1 MTGWF
6 NRTNLPGSAAGES
19 EEAELV
25 RRAQQGDAQAFGALY
40 EQHVDRVYAY
50 VAHRVGNRADAED
63 LTEEVFLKALINLN
77 RFRWRGSL
85 LPWLLT
91 IARNLVT
98 DHWRRRSREA
108 DWSAAPFPATN
119 SLTEIVERRWQRE
132 QLRAA
137 TAELTELQQQV
148 IALRFAAGLSIAET
162 AQVMGRSENAV
173 KNLQHKAIAAL
184 RRRLA
189 GKKPLRKEEEERCG
203 G

>member
-1 MTGWF
+1 MAGRLNVPDF
-6 NRTNLPGSAAGES
+6 AGSTAGEL

-25 RRAQQGDAQAFGALY
+25 RRAQQGDARAFGALY

-50 VAHRVGNRADAED
+50 IAHRVGNRADAED
-63 LTEEVFLKALINLN
+63 LTEEVFLRALVHLN

-91 IARNLVT
+91 IARNLVA
-98 DHWRRRSREA
+98 DHWRRRHREGE
-108 DWSAAPFPATN
+108 WPAAPSTATD
-119 SLTEIVERRWQRE
+119 SLTEVVERRWQRA

-173 KNLQHKAIAAL
+173 KNLQHKAVAAL
-184 RRRLA
+184 RRRL
-189 GKKPLRKEEEERCG
+189 KQERD
-203 G
+203 

>member
-1 MTGWF
+1 MADRLNVPDLTAP
-6 NRTNLPGSAAGES
+6 TAGEL
-19 EEAELV
+19 EEADLV
-25 RRAQQGDAQAFGALY
+25 RRAQQGDARAFGVLY

-50 VAHRVGNRADAED
+50 IAHRVGNRADAED
-63 LTEEVFLKALINLN
+63 LTEEVFLKALANLG

-98 DHWRRRSREA
+98 DHWRRRNREREWPLA
-108 DWSAAPFPATN
+108 PPAAAN
-119 SLTEIVERRWQRE
+119 GLTDAVERHWQRE

-137 TAELTELQQQV
+137 AGELTELQQQV

-184 RRRLA
+184 RRQLRQA
-189 GKKPLRKEEEERCG
+189 GD
-203 G
+203 

>member
-1 MTGWF
+1 MSSQ
-6 NRTNLPGSAAGES
+6 LKLVHPSESAARGFD
-19 EEAELV
+19 EAELV
-25 RRAQQGDAQAFGALY
+25 RRAQQGDARAFGSLHV
-40 EQHVDRVYAY
+40 QPVDRVYAY
-50 VAHRVGNRADAED
+50 IAHRVGNRADAED

-91 IARNLVT
+91 IARNLVA
-98 DHWRRRSREA
+98 DHWRRRHREGE
-108 DWSAAPFPATN
+108 WPAAPSTATD
-119 SLTEIVERRWQRE
+119 SLTEVVERRWQRA

-173 KNLQHKAIAAL
+173 KNLQHKAVAAL
-184 RRRLA
+184 RRRL
-189 GKKPLRKEEEERCG
+189 KQERD
-203 G
+203 

>member
-1 MTGWF
+1 MA
-6 NRTNLPGSAAGES
+6 GSAAGEFD
-19 EEAELV
+19 EAELV

-40 EQHVDRVYAY
+40 DQHVDRVYAY
-50 VAHRVGNRADAED
+50 IAHRVGNRADAED
-63 LTEEVFLKALINLN
+63 LTQEVFLRALASLS

-98 DHWRRRSREA
+98 DHQRRRRREGA
-108 DWSAAPFPATN
+108 WPAAPLTAPAEDPVE
-119 SLTEIVERRWQRE
+119 LAERRRQRE
-132 QLRAA
+132 RLRAA
-137 TAELTELQQQV
+137 AAELTELQQQV

-162 AQVMGRSENAV
+162 ARVMGRSENAV

-184 RRRLA
+184 RRRLK
-189 GKKPLRKEEEERCG
+189 GEG

>member
-1 MTGWF
+1 MSSQ
-6 NRTNLPGSAAGES
+6 LKLVHLSESAARRVD
-19 EEAELV
+19 EAELV

-50 VAHRVGNRADAED
+50 IAHRVGNRADAED
-63 LTEEVFLKALINLN
+63 LTEDVFLRALVHLN

-91 IARNLVT
+91 IARSLVA

-108 DWSAAPFPATN
+108 EWSAAPSTAIDN
-119 SLTEIVERRWQRE
+119 LTEVVERRWQRE

-137 TAELTELQQQV
+137 AAELTELQQQV

-162 AQVMGRSENAV
+162 AQVMDRSENAV

-184 RRRLA
+184 RRRLKQES
-189 GKKPLRKEEEERCG
+189 G
-203 G
+203 